1 MTGLNLLTIAAA
13 CGGQYVGDKAL
24 ADCQPNEIVID
35 SRLVQPGNLFAALPG
50 EKVDGHTFVAKA
62 FDAGAAACLVTH
74 VPEGEIRPCIVV
86 EDVVNAM
93 GDIAAAYR
101 ATLQIPIVGITGS
114 VGKTTMKEMIS
125 SILEQRF
132 SVLKTDKNYNNHMGV
147 PMTLSRI
154 NPEHRVAVVEMGI
167 NHFGEMEY
175 LAKIVRPDVAVF
187 TNIGRAHLEYL
198 GDRFGVL
205 MAKTE
210 MMPYI
215 KPTGCAFVCGDDDL
229 LAHYGYKNLDIFTF
243 GTGETCDIHAEN
255 IVVHGKDGTTCDV
268 VCLDRRIPVT
278 IHAYGKHM
286 ILAAL
291 GAAAVCLNFGMSDA
305 DIAAGIAAY
314 QPVGGRAAV
323 IETEKLTIIND
334 CYNANPDSMKSAIE
348 SLAMCP
354 GRRVA
359 VLGDMYELGSD
370 SVAMH
375 REMGEVCVK
384 EGIDELITCG
394 ELGKDIA
401 AAAKEAGMTAVTHF
415 ADRDSLLNEVSGVVQ
430 NGDYVLVKASHGLHL
445 GAVVE
450 AMEQMR

>member
-1 MTGLNLLTIAAA
+1 MTGLNLLTMAAA
-13 CGGQYVGDKAL
+13 CGGNYVGDA
-24 ADCQPNEIVID
+24 AFAVREPNEIVID
-35 SRLVQPGNLFAALPG
+35 SRIVQLGNLFCALPG
-50 EKVDGHTFVAKA
+50 EKVDGHKYVSMA
-62 FDAGAAACLVTH
+62 FDAGAFACLVTH
-74 VPEGEIRPCIVV
+74 VPEGETRPCIVV
-86 EDVVNAM
+86 EDVVAAM

-125 SILEQRF
+125 SVLQQRF
-132 SVLKTDKNYNNHMGV
+132 AVLKTDKNYNNHMGV

-154 NPEHRVAVVEMGI
+154 NPEHRAAVVEMGI

-187 TNIGRAHLEYL
+187 TNIGRCHLEYL
-198 GDRFGVL
+198 GDRYGVFL
-205 MAKTE
+205 AKTE

-215 KPTGCAFVCGDDDL
+215 KPNGSVFVCGDDDL
-229 LAHYGYKNLDIFTF
+229 LAHYDYAGLDVFTF
-243 GTGETCDIHAEN
+243 GTGEDNVFHAEN
-255 IVVHGKDGTTCDV
+255 VVVHGKDGITCDI
-268 VCLDRRIPVT
+268 VCYDRRIPVT

-291 GAAAVCLNFGMSDA
+291 GAAAVCMNFGMSDG

-314 QPVGGRAAV
+314 QPVGGRAAI

-354 GRRVA
+354 GRKVA
-359 VLGDMYELGSD
+359 VLGDMYELGGESA
-370 SVAMH
+370 AMH

-384 EGIDELITCG
+384 EGIDLLIACG
-394 ELGKDIA
+394 ELGADIA
-401 AAAKEAGMTAVTHF
+401 NAAKDAGMTDVHHF
-415 ADRDSLLNEVSGVVQ
+415 ADRDSLQNAISGLVN

-445 GAVVE
+445 ETIVE
-450 AMEQMR
+450 ALQK